1 MKDAIKLVIMHF
13 FIITVAVLF
22 VISLANTL
30 AGAKYYTADYPWG
43 IMLVGAITALPS
55 LIFYSRKELN
65 SKQIKIR
72 FVIHFFVV
80 AAIVMTTGYLCQW
93 YTTIGYAVIVFLMYV
108 FVYAIVLAYSY
119 FIQYRT
125 AYSINEAL
133 KNFNAD
139 ENNQQ

>member
-13 FIITVAVLF
+13 FIITVGVLF
-22 VISLANTL
+22 VISLANSL
-30 AGAKYYTADYPWG
+30 EGVQYYPSDYPWG
-43 IMLVGAITALPS
+43 IMFVGAVTALPS
-55 LIFYSRKELN
+55 LIFYSKKEISTN
-65 SKQIKIR
+65 QIKIR

-80 AAIVMTTGYLCQW
+80 GAIVLTIGYLWQW

-125 AYSINEAL
+125 ASSINEAL
-133 KNFNAD
+133 KRFNSD
-139 ENNQQ
+139 ENIQ